1 MGRED
6 WSYVHFPKLLI
17 KRLDEFLQTP
27 RAKSMGMSNKP
38 ELLRHVINR
47 FLDEQEAFYNT
58 TETVGDIILKT
69 KDRDHLVLTYNDES
83 QFEEIVNTFIKRG
96 IDHNQ
101 INVLIIFRREEQ
113 KYLATL
119 DKIPNINSLFNSQD
133 IIIIQGDENLN
144 LNLND
149 GSFSIEPIV
158 KRLHRLTELVEEKS
172 KTGLNVL
179 GTVAGQL
186 IEQGRY
192 DDAVKKDNE
201 ISEALKGLKT
211 STTIFC
217 LYKSIPEDLEDRL
230 SEYHDLVIK
239 RAFKPT
245 RTSSLH

>member
-6 WSYVHFPKLLI
+6 WYYVHLPKLLI

-47 FLDEQEAFYNT
+47 FLDEQEAFYNK
-58 TETVGDIILKT
+58 TETLGDLILKT
-69 KDRDHLVLTYNDES
+69 KDHDHLILTFNDEP
-83 QFEEIVNTFIKRG
+83 QFEEIVNAFIKRG
-96 IDHNQ
+96 INYNQ
-101 INVLIIFRREEQ
+101 INVLIIFRREE
-113 KYLATL
+113 KKFLATL
-119 DKIPNINSLFNSQD
+119 DKIPNIKNLFNSQEL
-133 IIIIQGDENLN
+133 IIIQDDEGF
-144 LNLND
+144 LND
-149 GSFSIEPIV
+149 VSFSGEPVV
-158 KRLHRLTELVEEKS
+158 KSLHRLTELVKEKS

-179 GTVAGQL
+179 GTLAGQL

-201 ISEALKGLKT
+201 ISEAIKGLKT

-245 RTSSLH
+245 STSSLH

>member
-6 WSYVHFPKLLI
+6 WYYVHFPKLLI

-38 ELLRHVINR
+38 ELLRHVING

-58 TETVGDIILKT
+58 TETVRDIILKT

-83 QFEEIVNTFIKRG
+83 QFEEIVNAFIKRG
-96 IDHNQ
+96 IDYNQ
-101 INVLIIFRREEQ
+101 INVLIVFRREEQ

-119 DKIPNINSLFNSQD
+119 DKIPDINSLFNSQD
-133 IIIIQGDENLN
+133 LNIIQDDESFH
-144 LNLND
+144 ND
-149 GSFSIEPIV
+149 GSFSVEPLV
-158 KRLHRLTELVEEKS
+158 KSLHRLTELVKEKS

-179 GTVAGQL
+179 GTLAGQL

-192 DDAVKKDNE
+192 DDAVKMDNE
-201 ISEALKGLKT
+201 ITEALQGLKT

-239 RAFKPT
+239 RAFKST
-245 RTSSLH
+245 STSSLH

>member
-6 WSYVHFPKLLI
+6 WYYVHFPKLLI

-27 RAKSMGMSNKP
+27 RAKGMGMSSKP

-47 FLDEQEAFYNT
+47 FLDEQEAFYNK
-58 TETVGDIILKT
+58 TETVGDLILNT
-69 KDRDHLVLTYNDES
+69 KDHDHLVLTFNDEP
-83 QFEEIVNTFIKRG
+83 QLEEIVNAFIKRG
-96 IDHNQ
+96 INYNQ
-101 INVLIIFRREEQ
+101 INVLILFRREEQ
-113 KYLATL
+113 KFLDTL
-119 DKIPNINSLFNSQD
+119 VKIPNINSLFNSQD
-133 IIIIQGDENLN
+133 LIIIQHDESF
-144 LNLND
+144 LND
-149 GSFSIEPIV
+149 VSFSVEPVV
-158 KRLHRLTELVEEKS
+158 KSLQRLTELVKEKS

-179 GTVAGQL
+179 GTLAGQL

-201 ISEALKGLKT
+201 ISEAIKGLKT

-239 RAFKPT
+239 RAFKST
-245 RTSSLH
+245 ITSIFH